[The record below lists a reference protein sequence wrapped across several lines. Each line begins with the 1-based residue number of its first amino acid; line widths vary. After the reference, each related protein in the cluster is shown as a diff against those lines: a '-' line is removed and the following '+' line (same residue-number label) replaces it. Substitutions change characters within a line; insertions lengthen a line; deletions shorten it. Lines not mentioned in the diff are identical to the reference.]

1 MGHVKRYLPGTPCWT
16 DLATP
21 DPAGAKAFYTALFGW
36 AASDT
41 PMGPDMVYTM
51 LLKDGRRAAAL
62 FPMDP
67 GSHGGAPPH
76 WQTYISVADVEAAS
90 ARAAELGATLVVEPV
105 EVEGAG
111 RMAAIQDP
119 SGAHLQLWQPG
130 QHIGCEV
137 VNEPGALIWNEL
149 VTRDVAAARAFYE
162 ALFGWQ
168 PQVDARGYV
177 SYLNAVGEERVYAG
191 GLFPMPDEYPPHVP
205 SHWIPYF
212 AVADVEAARAR
223 VETLGGTAITEVM
236 DISAGRFCVAADP
249 QGAAFYLF
257 ENPSGETGPSSDTLA

>member
-16 DLATP
+16 DLATT

-76 WQTYISVADVEAAS
+76 WQTYISVADVEAA
-90 ARAAELGATLVVEPV
+90 
-105 EVEGAG
+105 
-111 RMAAIQDP
+111 
-119 SGAHLQLWQPG
+119 
-130 QHIGCEV
+130 
-137 VNEPGALIWNEL
+137 
-149 VTRDVAAARAFYE
+149 
-162 ALFGWQ
+162 
-168 PQVDARGYV
+168 
-177 SYLNAVGEERVYAG
+177 
-191 GLFPMPDEYPPHVP
+191 
-205 SHWIPYF
+205 
-212 AVADVEAARAR
+212 RAR